1 MSKNVSEN
9 LEPRPG
15 PPGLIEP
22 YGGALVNLLASEDG
36 GELLSRAAALP
47 RVQLTARGV
56 CDLEL
61 LACGGFSP
69 LTRFMGQADYA
80 GVLERMRL
88 ADGTLYPIPVTLP
101 LPPDAGVRLDS
112 EVALSDQHNNLL
124 AVMRV
129 EEIYE
134 RDREREARAVCG
146 TVDARHPLVAEMN
159 SWGDLYASG
168 ELRVLS
174 PPRHYDF
181 KSLRLTPARV
191 RERLSALGRPN
202 VVAFQTRNPLHRA
215 HEELTARA
223 ARRID
228 GTLLLHPTV
237 GLTKPGDVDY
247 YTRVRT
253 YKILA
258 ADYYDPRATV
268 LALLPLAMRM
278 CGPREAL
285 WHALIRRNF
294 GANHFIVGRDHASPG
309 NDSQGRPF
317 YGPYDAQELVARHSE
332 EIGVRP
338 LAFSEMVYLPGED
351 RYEEQTA
358 VAEGARTLSISG
370 SELREDYLEGGRE
383 IPAWFMRPEVA
394 AVLRQAYPPRHAQ
407 GFCVWFTG
415 LSGAGKSTTADILT
429 VKLLEYGRRVTS
441 LDGDAVRAHLS
452 KGLGFS
458 KEDRD
463 TNVRR
468 IAYVAS
474 EVARHGGAAVC
485 AAVSPYSAT
494 RNECRAMVGQERFVE
509 DFVDTPLEVCERRDT
524 KGMYALARAG
534 KIKSFTGVDDAY
546 EPPSSPELR
555 IETETRTAEENADL
569 IIDHLAQRGFIRRT
583 ERRDES

>member
-1 MSKNVSEN
+1 MSEQ
-9 LEPRPG
+9 LG
-15 PPGLIEP
+15 HAGGLVAP
-22 YGGALVNLLASEDG
+22 YGGALVDLLAPEDG
-36 GELLSRAAALP
+36 GELLAHAATLP
-47 RVQLTARGV
+47 RLQLTARGV

-61 LACGGFSP
+61 LANGGLSP
-69 LTRFMGQADYA
+69 LRRFMGRADYL
-80 GVLERMRL
+80 GVLDGMRL
-88 ADGTLYPIPVTLP
+88 EDGTLYPIPVTLP
-101 LPPDAGVRLDS
+101 VSKDAGLRLGG
-112 EVALSDQHNNLL
+112 EVALADQYNNLL

-129 EEIYE
+129 EEIYG
-134 RDREREARAVCG
+134 REGAREARAVCG
-146 TVDARHPLVAEMN
+146 TEDPRHPLVAEMN
-159 SWGDLYASG
+159 SWGDMYVSG
-168 ELRVLS
+168 ELRVLA

-181 KSLRLTPARV
+181 RDIRLTPAGA
-191 RERLSALGRPN
+191 RERLAALGRPN

-223 ARRID
+223 ARRIG

-258 ADYYDPRATV
+258 ADYYDPRSTV

-294 GANHFIVGRDHASPG
+294 GADHFIVGRDHASPG
-309 NDSQGRPF
+309 QDSRGRPF
-317 YGPYDAQELVARHSE
+317 YGPYDAQELVGRHAAE
-332 EIGVRP
+332 AGVTP
-338 LAFSEMVYLPGED
+338 LAFSEMVYLPEEG
-351 RYEEQTA
+351 RYEEQA
-358 VAEGARTLSISG
+358 AIPAGARTLSISG
-370 SELREDYLEGGRE
+370 SELREEYLEGGRD
-383 IPAWFMRPEVA
+383 IPEWFMRPEVA
-394 AVLRQAYPPRHAQ
+394 AVLRQAYPPRHQQ

-429 VKLLEYGRRVTS
+429 VKLLEHGRRVTG

-468 IAYVAS
+468 IGYVAS
-474 EVARHGGAAVC
+474 EVVRHGGAAVC
-485 AAVSPYSAT
+485 AAVSPYRAA
-494 RNECRAMVGQERFVE
+494 RNECRAMVGGERFVE
-509 DFVDTPLEVCERRDT
+509 VFVDTPLEVCERRDT

-534 KIKSFTGVDDAY
+534 KLKSFTGVDDAY
-546 EPPSSPELR
+546 EPPPSPEIR
-555 IETETRTAEENADL
+555 IETETRTAEENAQ
-569 IIDHLAQRGFIRRT
+569 IILDYLAERGFIRRYDRGAT
-583 ERRDES
+583 RGRAPAT